1 MLLSYKM
8 LNDMKKLLIS
18 FLFLVAPLFAM
29 AQMQRSLEIDAQSFA
44 PVQQGALSGVAIDK
58 ISPDPSKRP
67 CARIKMHIN
76 RMKREEIAELKV
88 ITTGG
93 IAVTKR
99 IVATEGNGLII
110 ELTAKPETRFYL
122 HHDKYGDSNE
132 VILNLEGDTEYCL
145 DARLNYLQPIVIITD
160 VVGADVYVDKE
171 YYGVTGADYVL
182 PISGVTL
189 GVHNIR
195 IVYGTEVYEQFI
207 EVRTDNIYHKV
218 SMRGNL
224 PQDVATQSVPSY
236 YKSTYRV
243 GDYYDDGTKQ
253 GVVFYVDSS
262 GKHGKIVSIDQVYK
276 QWCSDAQYDKGSV
289 VGASSRNDGKANT
302 DKVMSHSDSAEYSA
316 FVWCR
321 AKGNDWYLPAMD
333 ELKLLLLDSSVHQAV
348 NSTLKERGGVA
359 LYDRGE
365 WKAYWSSTE
374 SSEFCAWYVYMFNG
388 DAYINLK
395 SRNRYVRAVSA
406 F

>member
-1 MLLSYKM
+1 MLLC
-8 LNDMKKLLIS
+8 
-18 FLFLVAPLFAM
+18 FVVPVVAM
-29 AQMQRSLEIDAQSFA
+29 AQMQRTFEIDAESFA

-58 ISPDPSKRP
+58 IQLDYSKRP
-67 CARIKMHIN
+67 CARIKLLVDRMSREDIANIN
-76 RMKREEIAELKV
+76 VKIVGGNVALMKRE
-88 ITTGG
+88 
-93 IAVTKR
+93 
-99 IVATEGNGLII
+99 VAIEGNGLII
-110 ELTAKPETRFYL
+110 ELTAKPQTRFYL
-122 HHDKYGDSNE
+122 HHDKFGNSNE
-132 VILNLEGDTEYCL
+132 VILNLEGDTEYRL

-171 YYGVTGADYVL
+171 YFGVTGADYVL

-195 IVYGTEVYEQFI
+195 IVYGTEVYEQLI

-236 YKSTYRV
+236 YKSTYNV

-262 GKHGKIVSIDQVYK
+262 GKHGKIVSLDQVEK
-276 QWCSDAQYDKGSV
+276 QWCTTEQFKKEIV
-289 VGASSRNDGKANT
+289 VGASSERDGKANT
-302 DKVMSHSDSAEYSA
+302 DKVMSRSDSAEYSA

-321 AKGNDWYLPAMD
+321 AKGKDWYLPAVD
-333 ELKLLLLDSSVHQAV
+333 VLRLLLLDRSVHDAV
-348 NSTLKERGGVA
+348 NRTLDEHGGQK
-359 LYDRGE
+359 LSELGE
-365 WKAYWSSTE
+365 WGAVYWSSTE
-374 SSEFCAWYVYMFNG
+374 SSKFCAWYVPMLDGYTYG
-388 DAYINLK
+388 YYKIL
-395 SRNRYVRAVSA
+395 SYYVRAVSA

>member
-1 MLLSYKM
+1 MKRLL
-8 LNDMKKLLIS
+8 LLLLC
-18 FLFLVAPLFAM
+18 FVVPVVAM
-29 AQMQRSLEIDAQSFA
+29 AQMQRTFEIDAESFA

-58 ISPDPSKRP
+58 IQLDYSKRP
-67 CARIKMHIN
+67 CARIKLLVDRMSREDIANIN
-76 RMKREEIAELKV
+76 VKIVGGNVALMKRE
-88 ITTGG
+88 
-93 IAVTKR
+93 
-99 IVATEGNGLII
+99 VAIEGNGLII
-110 ELTAKPETRFYL
+110 ELTAKPQTRFYL
-122 HHDKYGDSNE
+122 HHDKFGNSNE
-132 VILNLEGDTEYCL
+132 VILNLEGDTEYRL

-171 YYGVTGADYVL
+171 YFGVTGADNVL

-195 IVYGTEVYEQFI
+195 IVYGTEVYEQLI

-236 YKSTYRV
+236 YKSTYKV

-253 GVVFYVDSS
+253 GVVFYVDAT
-262 GKHGKIVSIDQVYK
+262 GKHGKIVSLNQGAE
-276 QWCSDAQYDKGSV
+276 QWCTKEQHKKKIV

-302 DKVMSHSDSAEYSA
+302 DKVMSRSDSAEYSA

-321 AKGNDWYLPAMD
+321 AKGQDWYLPAFD
-333 ELKLLLLDSSVHQAV
+333 ELKLLLRDRSVHDAV
-348 NSTLKERGGVA
+348 NRTLDEHGGQK
-359 LYDRGE
+359 LFELGE
-365 WKAYWSSTE
+365 WAAYWSSTE
-374 SSEFCAWYVYMFNG
+374 SSEFCACVVGMNDGDTLDFNK
-388 DAYINLK
+388 YN
-395 SRNRYVRAVSA
+395 NYYVRAVSA

>member
-1 MLLSYKM
+1 MKRLL
-8 LNDMKKLLIS
+8 LLLLC
-18 FLFLVAPLFAM
+18 FVAPVVAM
-29 AQMQRSLEIDAQSFA
+29 AQMQRTFEIDAESFA

-58 ISPDPSKRP
+58 IQLDYSKRP
-67 CARIKMHIN
+67 CARIKLLVDRMSREDIANIN
-76 RMKREEIAELKV
+76 VKIVGGNVALMKRE
-88 ITTGG
+88 
-93 IAVTKR
+93 
-99 IVATEGNGLII
+99 VAIEGNGLII
-110 ELTAKPETRFYL
+110 ELTAKPQTRFYL
-122 HHDKYGDSNE
+122 HHDKFGNSNE
-132 VILNLEGDTEYCL
+132 VILNLEGDTEYRL

-171 YYGVTGADYVL
+171 YFGVTGADNVL

-195 IVYGTEVYEQFI
+195 IVYGTEVYEQLI

-236 YKSTYRV
+236 YKSRYKV

-262 GKHGKIVSIDQVYK
+262 GKHGKIVSLDQGAE
-276 QWCSDAQYDKGSV
+276 QWCTKEQYMKKIV
-289 VGASSRNDGKANT
+289 VGASSESDGKANT
-302 DKVMSHSDSAEYSA
+302 DKVMLRSDGAEYPA

-321 AKGNDWYLPAMD
+321 AKGQDWYLPAFD
-333 ELKLLLLDSSVHQAV
+333 ELELLLLDRSVHDAV
-348 NSTLKERGGVA
+348 NRTLDEHGGQK
-359 LYDRGE
+359 LYELGE
-365 WKAYWSSTE
+365 WHMYWSS
-374 SSEFCAWYVYMFNG
+374 SEKNKFCAWDFPMHGRGTSGSYKGSLV
-388 DAYINLK
+388 
-395 SRNRYVRAVSA
+395 YVRAVSA

>member
-1 MLLSYKM
+1 MKRLILL
-8 LNDMKKLLIS
+8 
-18 FLFLVAPLFAM
+18 LFCFVVPVVAM
-29 AQMQRSLEIDAQSFA
+29 AQMQRTFEIDAESFA

-58 ISPDPSKRP
+58 IQLDHSKRP
-67 CARIKMHIN
+67 CARIKLLVDRMSREDIANIN
-76 RMKREEIAELKV
+76 VKIVGGNVALMKRE
-88 ITTGG
+88 
-93 IAVTKR
+93 
-99 IVATEGNGLII
+99 VAIEGNGLII
-110 ELTAKPETRFYL
+110 ELTAKPQTRFYL
-122 HHDKYGDSNE
+122 HHDKFGNSNE
-132 VILNLEGDTEYCL
+132 VILNLEGDTEYRL

-171 YYGVTGADYVL
+171 YFGVTGADYVL

-195 IVYGTEVYEQFI
+195 IVYGTEVYEQLI

-236 YKSTYRV
+236 YKSTYKV

-262 GKHGKIVSIDQVYK
+262 GKHGKIVSLNQGAE
-276 QWCSDAQYDKGSV
+276 QWCTKEQHKKKIV
-289 VGASSRNDGKANT
+289 VGASSESDGKVNT
-302 DKVMSHSDSAEYSA
+302 DKVMSRSDSAEYPA

-321 AKGNDWYLPAMD
+321 AKGQDWYLPAVD
-333 ELKLLLLDSSVHQAV
+333 ELKLLLRDRSVHDAV
-348 NSTLKERGGVA
+348 NRTLDEHGGQK
-359 LYDRGE
+359 LFELGE
-365 WKAYWSSTE
+365 WAAYWSSTE
-374 SSEFCAWYVYMFNG
+374 SSKFCAWIVGMLPGNT
-388 DAYINLK
+388 ANNVKTNLTY
-395 SRNRYVRAVSA
+395 YVRAVSA

>member
-1 MLLSYKM
+1 MKRLL
-8 LNDMKKLLIS
+8 LLLLC
-18 FLFLVAPLFAM
+18 FVVPVVAM
-29 AQMQRSLEIDAQSFA
+29 AQMQRTFEIDAESFA

-58 ISPDPSKRP
+58 IQLDYSKRP
-67 CARIKMHIN
+67 CARIKLLVDRMSREDIANIN
-76 RMKREEIAELKV
+76 VKIVGGNVALMKRE
-88 ITTGG
+88 
-93 IAVTKR
+93 
-99 IVATEGNGLII
+99 VAIEGNGLII
-110 ELTAKPETRFYL
+110 ELTAKPQTRFYL
-122 HHDKYGDSNE
+122 HHDKFGNSNE
-132 VILNLEGDTEYCL
+132 VILNLEGDTEYRL

-171 YYGVTGADYVL
+171 YFGVTGADNVL

-195 IVYGTEVYEQFI
+195 IVYGTEVYEQLI

-236 YKSTYRV
+236 YKSTYKV

-262 GKHGKIVSIDQVYK
+262 GKHGKIVSLDQGAE
-276 QWCSDAQYDKGSV
+276 QWCTKEQHKKKIV
-289 VGASSRNDGKANT
+289 VGASSESDGKVNT
-302 DKVMSHSDSAEYSA
+302 DKVMSRSDSAEYPA

-321 AKGNDWYLPAMD
+321 AKGKDWYLPAID
-333 ELKLLLLDSSVHQAV
+333 ELKLLLRDRRVHDAV
-348 NSTLKERGGVA
+348 NRTLDEHGGQK
-359 LYDRGE
+359 LFELGE
-365 WKAYWSSTE
+365 WAAYWSSTE
-374 SSEFCAWYVYMFNG
+374 SSKFCAWFVGMLPGNT
-388 DAYINLK
+388 ANNVKTNLTY
-395 SRNRYVRAVSA
+395 YVRAVSA

>member
-1 MLLSYKM
+1 MKRLILL
-8 LNDMKKLLIS
+8 
-18 FLFLVAPLFAM
+18 LFCFVVPVVAM
-29 AQMQRSLEIDAQSFA
+29 AQMQRTFEIDAESFA

-58 ISPDPSKRP
+58 IQLDHSKRP
-67 CARIKMHIN
+67 CARIKLLVDRMSREDIANIN
-76 RMKREEIAELKV
+76 VKIVGGNVELMKRE
-88 ITTGG
+88 
-93 IAVTKR
+93 
-99 IVATEGNGLII
+99 VAIEGNGLII
-110 ELTAKPETRFYL
+110 ELTAKPQTRFYL
-122 HHDKYGDSNE
+122 HHDKFGNSNE
-132 VILNLEGDTEYCL
+132 VILNLEGDTEYRL

-171 YYGVTGADYVL
+171 YFGVTGADYVL

-195 IVYGTEVYEQFI
+195 IVYGTEVYEQLI

-236 YKSTYRV
+236 YKSTYKV

-262 GKHGKIVSIDQVYK
+262 GKHGKIVSLNQGAE
-276 QWCSDAQYDKGSV
+276 QWCTKEQHKKKIV
-289 VGASSRNDGKANT
+289 VGASSESDGKVNT
-302 DKVMSHSDSAEYSA
+302 DKVMSRSDSAEYPA

-321 AKGNDWYLPAMD
+321 AKGQDWYLPAVD
-333 ELKLLLLDSSVHQAV
+333 ELKLLLRDRSVHDAV
-348 NSTLKERGGVA
+348 NRTLDEHGGQK
-359 LYDRGE
+359 LFELGE
-365 WKAYWSSTE
+365 WAAYWSSTE
-374 SSEFCAWYVYMFNG
+374 SSKFCAWIVGMLPGNT
-388 DAYINLK
+388 ANNVKTNLTY
-395 SRNRYVRAVSA
+395 YVRAVSA

>member
-1 MLLSYKM
+1 MKRLILL
-8 LNDMKKLLIS
+8 
-18 FLFLVAPLFAM
+18 LFCFVVPVVAM
-29 AQMQRSLEIDAQSFA
+29 AQMQRTFEIDAESFA

-58 ISPDPSKRP
+58 IQLDYSKRP
-67 CARIKMHIN
+67 CARIKLLVDRMSREDIANIN
-76 RMKREEIAELKV
+76 VKIVGGNVALMKRE
-88 ITTGG
+88 
-93 IAVTKR
+93 
-99 IVATEGNGLII
+99 VAIEGNGLII
-110 ELTAKPETRFYL
+110 ELTAKPQTRFYL
-122 HHDKYGDSNE
+122 HHDKFGNSNE
-132 VILNLEGDTEYCL
+132 VILNLEGDTEYRL

-171 YYGVTGADYVL
+171 YFGVTGADNVL

-195 IVYGTEVYEQFI
+195 IVYGTEVYEQLI

-236 YKSTYRV
+236 YKSTYKV

-262 GKHGKIVSIDQVYK
+262 GKHGKIVSLDQVEK
-276 QWCSDAQYDKGSV
+276 KWCTDEQQKKKIV
-289 VGASSRNDGKANT
+289 VGASSESDGKVNT
-302 DKVMSHSDSAEYSA
+302 DKVMSRSDSAEYPA

-321 AKGNDWYLPAMD
+321 AKGKDWYLPAID

-365 WKAYWSSTE
+365 GKAYWSSME
-374 SSEFCAWYVYMFNG
+374 SSKIFAWFVSMYRGVTNSYANKNFGHN
-388 DAYINLK
+388 Y
-395 SRNRYVRAVSA
+395 YVRAVSA

>member
-1 MLLSYKM
+1 MKRLL
-8 LNDMKKLLIS
+8 LLLLC
-18 FLFLVAPLFAM
+18 FVVPVVAM
-29 AQMQRSLEIDAQSFA
+29 AQMQRTFEIDAESFA

-58 ISPDPSKRP
+58 IQLDSSKRP
-67 CARIKMHIN
+67 CARIKLLVDRMSREDIANIN
-76 RMKREEIAELKV
+76 VKIVGGNVALMKRE
-88 ITTGG
+88 
-93 IAVTKR
+93 
-99 IVATEGNGLII
+99 VAIEGNGLII
-110 ELTAKPETRFYL
+110 ELTAKPQTRFYL
-122 HHDKYGDSNE
+122 HHDKFGNSNE
-132 VILNLEGDTEYCL
+132 VILNLEGDTEYRL

-171 YYGVTGADYVL
+171 YFGVTGADNVL

-195 IVYGTEVYEQFI
+195 IVYGTEVYEQLI

-236 YKSTYRV
+236 YKSTYNV

-262 GKHGKIVSIDQVYK
+262 GKHGKIVSLNQGAE
-276 QWCSDAQYDKGSV
+276 QWCTKEQHKKKIV
-289 VGASSRNDGKANT
+289 VGASSESDGKVNT
-302 DKVMSHSDSAEYSA
+302 DKVMSRSDSAEYPA

-321 AKGNDWYLPAMD
+321 AKGQDWYLPAVD
-333 ELKLLLLDSSVHQAV
+333 ELKLLLRDRSVHDAV
-348 NSTLKERGGVA
+348 NRTLDEHGGQK
-359 LYDRGE
+359 LFELGE
-365 WKAYWSSTE
+365 WAAYWSSTE
-374 SSEFCAWYVYMFNG
+374 SSKFCAWIVGMLPGNT
-388 DAYINLK
+388 ANNVKTNLTY
-395 SRNRYVRAVSA
+395 YVRAVSA